1 MKENLVA
8 LIMREIND
16 LIDQRVQTKLEE
28 YISSMSQQKED
39 KKYYDRKELA
49 QKLNRTVGTID
60 RWVRT
65 GLIEKEK
72 IGKKTYYDINK
83 MVNPGVVRHKKRA

>member
-1 MKENLVA
+1 
-8 LIMREIND
+8 
-16 LIDQRVQTKLEE
+16 
-28 YISSMSQQKED
+28 MSQQKED